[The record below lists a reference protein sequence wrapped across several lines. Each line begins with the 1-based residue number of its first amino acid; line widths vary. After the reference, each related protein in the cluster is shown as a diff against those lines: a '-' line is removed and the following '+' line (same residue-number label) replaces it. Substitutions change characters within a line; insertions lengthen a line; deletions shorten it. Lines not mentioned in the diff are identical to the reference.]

1 MRLIYKFYRMKKYI
15 ALLSLFISL
24 SCLANENPE
33 EITVIGSYIDKESD
47 SNPVEVID
55 AAKYRNL
62 NITNIG
68 EISKY
73 LNISAGS
80 HFQTNT
86 LGGVDQGMSAVTLR
100 GLDHAST
107 LVLLNTKRQTIAGTP
122 SHEGEGYID
131 VNIIPEIALERI
143 EILKE
148 GATSLYGSD
157 AVAGVV
163 NFVTYKEFEGI
174 KLSLGNQ
181 KTTHYDQTDKTVG
194 LIYGKK
200 FEDAHLVV
208 AANVLNR
215 SSLSSSEIPRIAE
228 MGLSTLG
235 NTFRVSEQDTVTSGK
250 YAGNYSAGQWV
261 ADPDCETN
269 GGVLAGPFCKFL
281 YGTRFNIVN
290 DENHKK
296 IYLNLNKIGDR
307 FTYNL
312 TAISSH
318 VEVNDNPQS
327 PSYPAL
333 SFMSRYIDPGHGGSP
348 FNVPVTWFGRP
359 LGSAFPSPYS
369 PKDIKQYHVS
379 NALFFDLNEFT
390 HAEISIT
397 QSEHENFH
405 NRPDTIDSRFEAAV
419 LGNGG
424 LNGDLSWNLFNP
436 LENDPQ
442 LIEYLKGS
450 EQSFKTGKLTN
461 VDGIIKTLIRGTDVV
476 FGFQWSE
483 ESLKIDYNDLGRAEF
498 DNSGKLIKA
507 ADLLFLGGGKNV
519 SSDRTKKAFFTEIK
533 RTFSDNF
540 DLKISGRYEKIG
552 SFSSFDPKIS
562 LRFSP
567 LNNLTF
573 RGSVGTSFST
583 PSMAQL
589 NSSDIQ
595 LGGVR
600 DVQNGIEQANT
611 LFVRIVQV
619 GNPDLDPATS
629 TNANFGLIWDISEN
643 LNFAMDY
650 WTIDYKDRLELE
662 DAQTK
667 LFSDPNGPDV
677 TRNQFGTLI
686 AVNTTFFNEERTEVK
701 GIDLSLSYFKETE
714 KIGSFD
720 LSIKATNL
728 FDFLTPDGEV
738 MVNRV
743 GRFNYAAHTHSLPR
757 LRLNTFLDWTYGN
770 TRYSLI
776 GRYVD
781 GYKNL
786 RVIPEASLANGYT
799 NKVGSFLVFDIAAVR
814 LIEFKDQQLTLGIS
828 LINAFDESAP
838 LLYNAPDFSFDTRLH
853 DPRGRL
859 LNFSLNYEF

>member
-1 MRLIYKFYRMKKYI
+1 M
-15 ALLSLFISL
+15 
-24 SCLANENPE
+24 
-33 EITVIGSYIDKESD
+33 
-47 SNPVEVID
+47 
-55 AAKYRNL
+55 
-62 NITNIG
+62 
-68 EISKY
+68 
-73 LNISAGS
+73 
-80 HFQTNT
+80 
-86 LGGVDQGMSAVTLR
+86 GGVDQGMSAVTLR

-200 FEDAHLVV
+200 FEDAHLVIAV
-208 AANVLNR
+208 NVLNR

-250 YAGNYSAGQWV
+250 YAGDYSAGQWV

-379 NALFFDLNEFT
+379 NALHFDLNEFT

-424 LNGDLSWNLFNP
+424 PNGDLSWNLFNP

-476 FGFQWSE
+476 FGFQWSD

-600 DVQNGIEQANT
+600 DVQNGIEQTNT

-677 TRNQFGTLI
+677 TRNQFSTLI

>member
-1 MRLIYKFYRMKKYI
+1 MKKYI

-24 SCLANENPE
+24 SCLANENLE
-33 EITVIGSYIDKESD
+33 EITVIGSYIDQESD

-200 FEDAHLVV
+200 FENAHLVI

-250 YAGNYSAGQWV
+250 YAGDYSAGQWV

-424 LNGDLSWNLFNP
+424 QNGDLSWNLFNP

-476 FGFQWSE
+476 FGFQWSD
-483 ESLKIDYNDLGRAEF
+483 ESLTIDYNDLGRAEF

-507 ADLLFLGGGKNV
+507 ADLLFLGGGKNI

-629 TNANFGLIWDISEN
+629 TNANFGLIWDLSEN
-643 LNFAMDY
+643 LNFTMDY
-650 WTIDYKDRLELE
+650 WTIDYKNRLELE

-686 AVNTTFFNEERTEVK
+686 AINTTFFNEERTEVK

-757 LRLNTFLDWTYGN
+757 LKLNAFLDWTYGN

>member
-1 MRLIYKFYRMKKYI
+1 MKKYI

-24 SCLANENPE
+24 SCLSNENPE

-200 FEDAHLVV
+200 FENAHLVI

-333 SFMSRYIDPGHGGSP
+333 SFMSRYINPGHGGSP

-643 LNFAMDY
+643 LNFTMDY

-757 LRLNTFLDWTYGN
+757 LRLNAFLDWTYGN

>member
-1 MRLIYKFYRMKKYI
+1 MKKYI

-73 LNISAGS
+73 LSISAGS

-200 FEDAHLVV
+200 FEDAHLVIAV
-208 AANVLNR
+208 NVLNR

-250 YAGNYSAGQWV
+250 YAGDYSAGQWV

-333 SFMSRYIDPGHGGSP
+333 SFMSRYINPGHGGSP

-379 NALFFDLNEFT
+379 NALHFDLNEFT

-424 LNGDLSWNLFNP
+424 PNGDLSWNLFNP

-461 VDGIIKTLIRGTDVV
+461 VDGIIKTLVRGTDVV
-476 FGFQWSE
+476 FGFQWSD

-757 LRLNTFLDWTYGN
+757 LRLNAFLSWAYGN

-799 NKVGSFLVFDIAAVR
+799 NKVDSFLVFDIAASR

>member
-1 MRLIYKFYRMKKYI
+1 MKKYI

-163 NFVTYKEFEGI
+163 NFVTHKEFEGI

-200 FEDAHLVV
+200 FENAHLVV

-250 YAGNYSAGQWV
+250 YAGDYSAGQWV

-333 SFMSRYIDPGHGGSP
+333 SFMSRYINPGHGGSP

-424 LNGDLSWNLFNP
+424 PNGDLSWNLFNP

>member
-1 MRLIYKFYRMKKYI
+1 MKKYI

-73 LNISAGS
+73 LSISAGS

-200 FEDAHLVV
+200 FENAHLVV

-250 YAGNYSAGQWV
+250 YAGDYSAGQWV

-333 SFMSRYIDPGHGGSP
+333 SFMSRYINPGHGGSP

-379 NALFFDLNEFT
+379 NALHFDLNEFT

-424 LNGDLSWNLFNP
+424 PNGDLSWNLFNP

-476 FGFQWSE
+476 FGFQWSD

-686 AVNTTFFNEERTEVK
+686 AVNTTFFNEKRTEVK

-757 LRLNTFLDWTYGN
+757 LRLNAFLSWAYGN

>member
-1 MRLIYKFYRMKKYI
+1 MKKYI

-250 YAGNYSAGQWV
+250 YAGDYSAGQWV

-333 SFMSRYIDPGHGGSP
+333 SFMSRYINPGHGGSP

-379 NALFFDLNEFT
+379 NALHFDLNEFT

-424 LNGDLSWNLFNP
+424 PNGDLSWNLFNP

-476 FGFQWSE
+476 FGFQWSD
-483 ESLKIDYNDLGRAEF
+483 ESLTIDYNDLGRAEF

>member
-1 MRLIYKFYRMKKYI
+1 MKKYI
-15 ALLSLFISL
+15 AFLSLFISL

-163 NFVTYKEFEGI
+163 NFVTHKEFEGI

-200 FEDAHLVV
+200 FENAHLVV

-424 LNGDLSWNLFNP
+424 PNGDLSWNLFNP

-629 TNANFGLIWDISEN
+629 TNANFGLIWDLSEN

-667 LFSDPNGPDV
+667 LFSSPNGPDV

-686 AVNTTFFNEERTEVK
+686 AVNTTFFNEKRTEVK

-757 LRLNTFLDWTYGN
+757 LRLNAFLDWTYGN

>member
-1 MRLIYKFYRMKKYI
+1 MKKYI
-15 ALLSLFISL
+15 AFLSLFISL

-163 NFVTYKEFEGI
+163 NFVTHKEFEGI

-200 FEDAHLVV
+200 FENTHLVV

-250 YAGNYSAGQWV
+250 YAGDYSAGQWV

-424 LNGDLSWNLFNP
+424 PNGDLSWNLFNP

-667 LFSDPNGPDV
+667 LFSSPNGPDV

-686 AVNTTFFNEERTEVK
+686 AVNTTFFNEKRTEVK

-757 LRLNTFLDWTYGN
+757 LKLNAFLDWTYGN

>member
-24 SCLANENPE
+24 SCLANENLE

-163 NFVTYKEFEGI
+163 NFVTHKEFEGI

-200 FEDAHLVV
+200 FENAHLVV

-250 YAGNYSAGQWV
+250 YAGDYSAGQWV

-424 LNGDLSWNLFNP
+424 PNGDLSWNLFNP

-629 TNANFGLIWDISEN
+629 TNANFGLIWDLSEN

-686 AVNTTFFNEERTEVK
+686 AVNTTFFNEKRTEVK

-757 LRLNTFLDWTYGN
+757 LRLNAFLDWTYGN

>member
-15 ALLSLFISL
+15 AFLSLFISL

-55 AAKYRNL
+55 AAKFRDL

-163 NFVTYKEFEGI
+163 NFVTHKEFEGI

-200 FEDAHLVV
+200 FENAHLVV

-333 SFMSRYIDPGHGGSP
+333 SFMSRYINPGHGGSP

-677 TRNQFGTLI
+677 TRNQFGTLV

-757 LRLNTFLDWTYGN
+757 LRLNAFLDWTYGN

>member
-1 MRLIYKFYRMKKYI
+1 MKKYI
-15 ALLSLFISL
+15 AFLSLFISL

-163 NFVTYKEFEGI
+163 NFVTHKEFEGI

-200 FEDAHLVV
+200 FENAHLVV

-250 YAGNYSAGQWV
+250 YAGDYSAGQWV

-333 SFMSRYIDPGHGGSP
+333 SFMSRYINPGHGGSP

-424 LNGDLSWNLFNP
+424 PNGDLSWNLFNP

-629 TNANFGLIWDISEN
+629 TNANFGLIWDLSEN

-667 LFSDPNGPDV
+667 LFSSPNGPDV

-686 AVNTTFFNEERTEVK
+686 AVNTTFFNEKRTEVK

-757 LRLNTFLDWTYGN
+757 LRLNAFLDWIYGN

>member
-163 NFVTYKEFEGI
+163 NFVTHKEFEGI

-200 FEDAHLVV
+200 FENAHLVV

-250 YAGNYSAGQWV
+250 YAGDYSAGQWV

-629 TNANFGLIWDISEN
+629 TNANFGLIWDLSEN

-686 AVNTTFFNEERTEVK
+686 AVNTTFFNEKRTEVK

-757 LRLNTFLDWTYGN
+757 LKLNAFLDWTYGN

>member
-1 MRLIYKFYRMKKYI
+1 MKKYI

-200 FEDAHLVV
+200 FENAHLVV

-250 YAGNYSAGQWV
+250 YAGDYSAGQWV

-333 SFMSRYIDPGHGGSP
+333 SFMSRYINPGHGGSP

-379 NALFFDLNEFT
+379 NALHFDLNEFT

-424 LNGDLSWNLFNP
+424 PNGDLSWNLFNP

-476 FGFQWSE
+476 FGFQWSD

-619 GNPDLDPATS
+619 GNPDLDSATS
-629 TNANFGLIWDISEN
+629 TNANFGLIWDLSEN

-757 LRLNTFLDWTYGN
+757 LRLNAFLSWAYGN

>member
-1 MRLIYKFYRMKKYI
+1 MKKYI
-15 ALLSLFISL
+15 AFLSLFISL

-163 NFVTYKEFEGI
+163 NFVTHKEFEGI

-200 FEDAHLVV
+200 FENAHLVV

-629 TNANFGLIWDISEN
+629 TNANFGLIWDLSEN

-686 AVNTTFFNEERTEVK
+686 AVNTTFFNEKRTEVK

-757 LRLNTFLDWTYGN
+757 LRLNAFLDWTYGN

>member
-1 MRLIYKFYRMKKYI
+1 MKKYI

-163 NFVTYKEFEGI
+163 NFVTHKEFEGI

-250 YAGNYSAGQWV
+250 YAGDYSAGQWV

-424 LNGDLSWNLFNP
+424 PNGDLSWNLFNP

-757 LRLNTFLDWTYGN
+757 LRLNAFLDWTYGN

>member
-163 NFVTYKEFEGI
+163 NFVTHKEFEGI

-200 FEDAHLVV
+200 FENAHLVV

-424 LNGDLSWNLFNP
+424 PNGDLSWNLFNP

-476 FGFQWSE
+476 FGFQWSD

-629 TNANFGLIWDISEN
+629 TNANFGLIWDLSEN

-757 LRLNTFLDWTYGN
+757 LRLNAFLDWIYGN

>member
-1 MRLIYKFYRMKKYI
+1 MKKYI
-15 ALLSLFISL
+15 AFLSLFISL

-163 NFVTYKEFEGI
+163 NFVTHKEFEGI

-200 FEDAHLVV
+200 FENAHLVV

-629 TNANFGLIWDISEN
+629 TNANFGLIWDLSEN

-667 LFSDPNGPDV
+667 LFSSPNGPDV

-686 AVNTTFFNEERTEVK
+686 AVNTTFFNEKRTEVK

-757 LRLNTFLDWTYGN
+757 LRLNAFLDWTYGN

>member
-1 MRLIYKFYRMKKYI
+1 MKKYI

-163 NFVTYKEFEGI
+163 NFVTHKEFEGI

-200 FEDAHLVV
+200 FENAHLVV

-250 YAGNYSAGQWV
+250 YAGDYSAGQWV

-333 SFMSRYIDPGHGGSP
+333 SFMSRYINPGHGGSP

-476 FGFQWSE
+476 FGFQWSD

-619 GNPDLDPATS
+619 GNPDLDSATS
-629 TNANFGLIWDISEN
+629 TNANFGLIWDLSEN

-757 LRLNTFLDWTYGN
+757 LRLNAFLDWTYGN

>member
-1 MRLIYKFYRMKKYI
+1 MKKYI

-24 SCLANENPE
+24 SCLANEYPE

-163 NFVTYKEFEGI
+163 NFVTHKEFEGV

-250 YAGNYSAGQWV
+250 YAGDYSAGQWV

-333 SFMSRYIDPGHGGSP
+333 SFMSRYINPGHGGSP

-379 NALFFDLNEFT
+379 NALHFDLNEFT

-600 DVQNGIEQANT
+600 DVQNGIEQTNT

-629 TNANFGLIWDISEN
+629 TNANFGLIWDLSEN

-662 DAQTK
+662 GAQTK

-677 TRNQFGTLI
+677 TRNQFGTLV

-757 LRLNTFLDWTYGN
+757 LKLNAFLDWTYGN

>member
-1 MRLIYKFYRMKKYI
+1 MKKYI

-24 SCLANENPE
+24 SCLSNENPE

-200 FEDAHLVV
+200 FENAHLVI

-250 YAGNYSAGQWV
+250 YAGDYSAGQWV

-333 SFMSRYIDPGHGGSP
+333 SFMSRYINPGHGGSP

-379 NALFFDLNEFT
+379 NALHFDLNEFT

-424 LNGDLSWNLFNP
+424 PNGDLSWNLFNP

-476 FGFQWSE
+476 FGFQWSD

-686 AVNTTFFNEERTEVK
+686 AINTTFFNEERTEVK

-799 NKVGSFLVFDIAAVR
+799 NKVGSFLVFDIAALR

>member
-1 MRLIYKFYRMKKYI
+1 MKKYI

-200 FEDAHLVV
+200 FEDAHLVIAV
-208 AANVLNR
+208 NVLNR

-250 YAGNYSAGQWV
+250 YAGDYSAGQWV

-333 SFMSRYIDPGHGGSP
+333 SFMSRYINPGHGGSP

-379 NALFFDLNEFT
+379 NALHFDLNEFT

-424 LNGDLSWNLFNP
+424 PNGDLSWNLFNP

-476 FGFQWSE
+476 FGFQWSD

-757 LRLNTFLDWTYGN
+757 LRLNAFLDWTYGN

>member
-1 MRLIYKFYRMKKYI
+1 MKKYI

-24 SCLANENPE
+24 SCLANENLE

-163 NFVTYKEFEGI
+163 NFVTHKEFEGV

-200 FEDAHLVV
+200 FENAHLVV

-250 YAGNYSAGQWV
+250 YAGDYSAGQWV

-296 IYLNLNKIGDR
+296 IYLNLNKIGNR

-379 NALFFDLNEFT
+379 NALHFDLNEFT

-442 LIEYLKGS
+442 LIEYIKGS

-629 TNANFGLIWDISEN
+629 TNANFGLIWDLSEN

-662 DAQTK
+662 GAQTK

-677 TRNQFGTLI
+677 TRNQFGTLV
-686 AVNTTFFNEERTEVK
+686 AVNTTFFNEKRTEVK

-757 LRLNTFLDWTYGN
+757 LKLNAFLDWTYGN

>member
-1 MRLIYKFYRMKKYI
+1 MKKYI

-163 NFVTYKEFEGI
+163 NFVTHKEFEGI

-200 FEDAHLVV
+200 FENAHLVV

-250 YAGNYSAGQWV
+250 YAGDYSAGQWV

-424 LNGDLSWNLFNP
+424 PNGDLSWNLFNP

-629 TNANFGLIWDISEN
+629 TNANFGLIWDLSEN

-686 AVNTTFFNEERTEVK
+686 AVNTTFFNEKRTEVK

-757 LRLNTFLDWTYGN
+757 LRLNAFLDWTYGN

>member
-1 MRLIYKFYRMKKYI
+1 MKKYI

-163 NFVTYKEFEGI
+163 NFVTHKEFEGI

-200 FEDAHLVV
+200 FENAHLVV

-379 NALFFDLNEFT
+379 NALHFDLNEFT

-629 TNANFGLIWDISEN
+629 TNANFGLIWDLSEN

-677 TRNQFGTLI
+677 TRNQFGTLV
-686 AVNTTFFNEERTEVK
+686 AVNTTFFNEERTKVK

-757 LRLNTFLDWTYGN
+757 LKLNTFLDWTYGN

-786 RVIPEASLANGYT
+786 RVIPETSLANGYT

>member
-1 MRLIYKFYRMKKYI
+1 MKKYI

-250 YAGNYSAGQWV
+250 YAGDYSAGQWV

-333 SFMSRYIDPGHGGSP
+333 SFMSRYINPGHGGSP

-379 NALFFDLNEFT
+379 NALHFDLNEFT

-424 LNGDLSWNLFNP
+424 PNGDLSWDLFNP

-476 FGFQWSE
+476 FGFQWSD
-483 ESLKIDYNDLGRAEF
+483 ESLTIDYNDLGRAEF

>member
-1 MRLIYKFYRMKKYI
+1 MKKYI
-15 ALLSLFISL
+15 AFLSLFISL

-163 NFVTYKEFEGI
+163 NFVTHKEFEGI

-200 FEDAHLVV
+200 FENTHLVV

-629 TNANFGLIWDISEN
+629 TNANFGLIWDLSEN

-686 AVNTTFFNEERTEVK
+686 AVNTTFFNEKRTEVK

-757 LRLNTFLDWTYGN
+757 LRLNAFLDWTYGN

>member
-1 MRLIYKFYRMKKYI
+1 MKKYI
-15 ALLSLFISL
+15 AFLSLFISL

-163 NFVTYKEFEGI
+163 NFVTHKEFEGI

-200 FEDAHLVV
+200 FENAHLVV

-629 TNANFGLIWDISEN
+629 TNANFGLIWDLSEN

-667 LFSDPNGPDV
+667 LFSSPNGPDV

-686 AVNTTFFNEERTEVK
+686 AVNTTFFNEKRTEVK

-757 LRLNTFLDWTYGN
+757 LRLNAFLDWIYGN

>member
-1 MRLIYKFYRMKKYI
+1 MKKYI

-24 SCLANENPE
+24 SCLANENLE
-33 EITVIGSYIDKESD
+33 EITVIGSYIDQESD

-208 AANVLNR
+208 AVNVLNR

-250 YAGNYSAGQWV
+250 YAGDYSAGQWV

-333 SFMSRYIDPGHGGSP
+333 SFMSRYINPGHGGSP

-379 NALFFDLNEFT
+379 NALHFDLNEFT

-424 LNGDLSWNLFNP
+424 PNGDLSWNLFNP

-476 FGFQWSE
+476 FGFQWSD
-483 ESLKIDYNDLGRAEF
+483 ESLTIDYNDLGRAEF

-686 AVNTTFFNEERTEVK
+686 AINTTFFNEERTEVK

>member
-1 MRLIYKFYRMKKYI
+1 MKKYI

-24 SCLANENPE
+24 SCLANENLE
-33 EITVIGSYIDKESD
+33 EITVIGSYIDQESD

-200 FEDAHLVV
+200 FEDVHLVV

-250 YAGNYSAGQWV
+250 YAGDYSAGQWV

-333 SFMSRYIDPGHGGSP
+333 SFMSRYINPGHGGSP

-379 NALFFDLNEFT
+379 NALHFDLNEFT

-424 LNGDLSWNLFNP
+424 QNGDLSWNLFNP

-476 FGFQWSE
+476 FGFQWSD
-483 ESLKIDYNDLGRAEF
+483 ESLTIDYNDLGRAEF

>member
-1 MRLIYKFYRMKKYI
+1 MKKYI

-163 NFVTYKEFEGI
+163 NFVTHKEFEGI

-250 YAGNYSAGQWV
+250 YAGDYSAGQWV

-333 SFMSRYIDPGHGGSP
+333 SFMSRYINPGHGGSP

-476 FGFQWSE
+476 FGFQWSD

>member
-1 MRLIYKFYRMKKYI
+1 MKKYI

-163 NFVTYKEFEGI
+163 NFVTHKEFEGI

-200 FEDAHLVV
+200 FENAHLVV

-250 YAGNYSAGQWV
+250 YAGDYSAGQWV

-424 LNGDLSWNLFNP
+424 PNGDLSWNLFNP

-757 LRLNTFLDWTYGN
+757 LRLNAFLDWIYGN

>member
-250 YAGNYSAGQWV
+250 YAGDYSAGQWV

-379 NALFFDLNEFT
+379 NALHFDLNEFT

-424 LNGDLSWNLFNP
+424 PNGDLSWNLFNP

-476 FGFQWSE
+476 FGFQWSD

-629 TNANFGLIWDISEN
+629 TNANFGLIWDLSEN

-757 LRLNTFLDWTYGN
+757 LRLNAFLDWTYGN

>member
-1 MRLIYKFYRMKKYI
+1 MKKYI
-15 ALLSLFISL
+15 ALLSLFLSL

-163 NFVTYKEFEGI
+163 NFVTHKEFEGI

-200 FEDAHLVV
+200 FENTHLVV

-250 YAGNYSAGQWV
+250 YAGDYSAGQWV

-629 TNANFGLIWDISEN
+629 TNANFGLIWDLSEN

-667 LFSDPNGPDV
+667 LFSSPNGPDV

-686 AVNTTFFNEERTEVK
+686 AVNTTFFNEKRTEVK

-757 LRLNTFLDWTYGN
+757 LRLNAFLDWIYGN

>member
-1 MRLIYKFYRMKKYI
+1 MKKYI

-163 NFVTYKEFEGI
+163 NFVTHKEFEGI

-200 FEDAHLVV
+200 FENAHLVV

-379 NALFFDLNEFT
+379 NALHFDLNEFT

-424 LNGDLSWNLFNP
+424 PNGDLSWNLFNP

-629 TNANFGLIWDISEN
+629 TNANFGLIWDLSEN

-686 AVNTTFFNEERTEVK
+686 AVNTTFFNEKRTEVK

-757 LRLNTFLDWTYGN
+757 LRLNAFLDWTYGN

>member
-1 MRLIYKFYRMKKYI
+1 MKKYI

-163 NFVTYKEFEGI
+163 NFVTHKEFEGI

-200 FEDAHLVV
+200 FENAHLVV

-250 YAGNYSAGQWV
+250 YAGDYSAGQWV

-424 LNGDLSWNLFNP
+424 PNGDLSWNLFNP

-629 TNANFGLIWDISEN
+629 TNANFGLIWDLSEN

>member
-1 MRLIYKFYRMKKYI
+1 MKKYI

-24 SCLANENPE
+24 SCLSNENPE

-163 NFVTYKEFEGI
+163 NFVTHKEFEGI

-200 FEDAHLVV
+200 FENAHLVV

-424 LNGDLSWNLFNP
+424 PNGDLSWNLFNP

-629 TNANFGLIWDISEN
+629 TNANFGLIWDLSEN

-686 AVNTTFFNEERTEVK
+686 AVNTTFFNEKRTEVK

-757 LRLNTFLDWTYGN
+757 LRLNAFLDWTYGN

>member
-1 MRLIYKFYRMKKYI
+1 MKKYI

-200 FEDAHLVV
+200 FEDAHLVIAV
-208 AANVLNR
+208 NVLNR

-250 YAGNYSAGQWV
+250 YAGDYSAGQWV

-333 SFMSRYIDPGHGGSP
+333 SFMSRYINPGHGGSP

-379 NALFFDLNEFT
+379 NALHFDLNEFT

-424 LNGDLSWNLFNP
+424 PNGDLSWNLFNP

-476 FGFQWSE
+476 FGFQWSD

-686 AVNTTFFNEERTEVK
+686 AINTTFFNEERTEVK

>member
-1 MRLIYKFYRMKKYI
+1 MKKYI

-24 SCLANENPE
+24 SCLANENLE
-33 EITVIGSYIDKESD
+33 EITVIGSYIDQESD

-200 FEDAHLVV
+200 FEDAHLVIAV
-208 AANVLNR
+208 NVLNR

-250 YAGNYSAGQWV
+250 YAGDYSAGQWV

-424 LNGDLSWNLFNP
+424 PNGDLSWDLFNP

-476 FGFQWSE
+476 FGFQWSD

-562 LRFSP
+562 LRYSP

-667 LFSDPNGPDV
+667 LFSDPNGSDV

-686 AVNTTFFNEERTEVK
+686 AINTTFFNEERTEVK

-814 LIEFKDQQLTLGIS
+814 LMEFKDQQLTLGIS

>member
-1 MRLIYKFYRMKKYI
+1 MKKYI

-163 NFVTYKEFEGI
+163 NFVTHKEFEGI

-629 TNANFGLIWDISEN
+629 TNANFGLIWDLSEN

-686 AVNTTFFNEERTEVK
+686 AVNTTFFNEKRTEVK

-757 LRLNTFLDWTYGN
+757 LRLNAFLDWTYGN